1 MSDSKRPGEK
11 GRSILQEVFG
21 TMPFPAGKGS
31 FDLDY
36 NDYWR
41 DRLTTSV
48 VLEPTLRRAR
58 FIERFLDASDSVLDI
73 GCGTGETLEHLRE
86 ARSIDGTGLDISMT
100 ALEKV
105 SAKGF
110 QTICL
115 NLTEPTSS
123 LECQYDHI
131 ILFGVAEHVHN
142 TETLMLNLR
151 GRFKKGLYVAIPNLG
166 YIAHRLRMLFGR
178 FPLTYI
184 TDVREHI
191 RYWTVRDFLDW
202 TDWLGF
208 EKPEVIGVRGKVD
221 LLSAPRRW
229 PSLWAS
235 DVIFRFP
242 PS

>member
-1 MSDSKRPGEK
+1 MSDSKRPGER
-11 GRSILQEVFG
+11 GRSVLQEVFG
-21 TMPFPAGKGS
+21 TMPFPSSKSS

-36 NDYWR
+36 NDYWH
-41 DRLTTSV
+41 DRITNNV
-48 VLEPTLRRAR
+48 VIEPTLRRAR
-58 FIERFLDASDSVLDI
+58 IIERFLDVGDSVLDI
-73 GCGTGETLEHLRE
+73 GCGTGETLDHLRE

-100 ALEKV
+100 ALEQV
-105 SAKGF
+105 SSKGF
-110 QTICL
+110 HTIFMD
-115 NLTEPTSS
+115 LTEPTSS

-131 ILFGVAEHVHN
+131 VVFGVAEHVHN

-151 GRFKKGLYVAIPNLG
+151 GRFRKGLYVAIPNLG

-208 EKPEVIGVRGKVD
+208 KKPEIIGVRGKVK
-221 LLSAPRRW
+221 LFNAPTRW

-242 PS
+242 PV